1 MADLINRLGDRIR
14 LLRKDQQLSQEQ
26 LGELAGLH
34 TNYIGQVER
43 GEKNV
48 TVESLEKIA
57 SGLGVSMEDLFRFID
72 PAKRRTNSVRFS
84 SFYPPAHPKIML
96 WYLKSSKIYLNGNQ
110 QSMNSWF
117 HTGSFGGSG
126 DETPK
131 FEE

>member
-1 MADLINRLGDRIR
+1 M
-14 LLRKDQQLSQEQ
+14 RKDQQLSQEQ

-72 PAKRRTNSVRFS
+72 PAKREDKLSQIQQLLS
-84 SFYPPAHPKIML
+84 SRSSQDHAMVLKIL
-96 WYLKSSKIYLNGNQ
+96 QNI
-110 QSMNSWF
+110 
-117 HTGSFGGSG
+117 
-126 DETPK
+126 
-131 FEE
+131 FEWESAKYE